1 MGVPAGVHTY
11 LLFCTRP
18 ALGWCKF
25 GQLPFLMPRKS
36 SSRNKQPLVRMGS
49 RVPRKNSH
57 NGRQAVRSE
66 PSHNADEPLAQ
77 LLPFWRNLQLI
88 TQYQNSIW
96 KNLLPP
102 WWNAW
107 QDAFRLA
114 PSRLTQ
120 SILPWS
126 FSAFQFTNE
135 IQGNPEV
142 EYKILTQVAG
152 YGSQLGTIMD
162 FVELMARRI
171 HPDLTTGQTNP
182 DLYKVLKFYDL
193 LKKIEQAKGEVAQTT

>member
-1 MGVPAGVHTY
+1 
-11 LLFCTRP
+11 
-18 ALGWCKF
+18 
-25 GQLPFLMPRKS
+25 MPTKS
-36 SSRNKQPLVRMGS
+36 SPATKQSLARMSS
-49 RVPRKNSH
+49 RVRRTR
-57 NGRQAVRSE
+57 NGNNGPPVKAEKRS
-66 PSHNADEPLAQ
+66 ADNNEALADQ
-77 LLPFWRNLQLI
+77 LPFWRNLQLI
-88 TQYQNSIW
+88 TQYQKAIW
-96 KNLLPP
+96 DNLIPP

-107 QDAFRLA
+107 QEAFRLA
-114 PSRLTQ
+114 PNRLSQ

-162 FVELMARRI
+162 FLEIISKRI
-171 HPDLTTGQTNP
+171 HPNVTTGQSNP

-193 LKKIEQAKGEVAQTT
+193 KKQIDQAKGRAD